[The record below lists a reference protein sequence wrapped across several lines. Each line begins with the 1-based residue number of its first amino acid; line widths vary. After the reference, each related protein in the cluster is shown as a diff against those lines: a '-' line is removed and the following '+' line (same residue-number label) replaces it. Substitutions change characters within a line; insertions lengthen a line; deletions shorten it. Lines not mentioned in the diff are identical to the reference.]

1 MANRV
6 MKQKDEKGKK
16 QSRDASEA
24 RKYGVRDT
32 ASYRKEMLHTTERPK
47 KKEREAQD
55 AADAQSRATAVDSV
69 APNKAKLKPLE
80 IKESD
85 RELSSS
91 AGHQDVK
98 PIVKKKATRMLSE
111 RALGMGMS
119 RVGKSGEIQPLI
131 GREAKIVKNDIAA
144 NDKQL
149 TKEAN
154 KRAAA
159 RDEKASK
166 VDLTP
171 EQKAGRIARR
181 KKVAEK
187 TKAAKA
193 NAKSVTLPAAVSG
206 NALPGEKPEENR
218 TSKTRSLIPGEGN
231 AGILNSGNVA
241 RTAGTLAQGTR
252 RRIERKAKYNIKK
265 SHVVRYKD
273 GPVIEG
279 PVSAGYANAAKLG
292 KRTSEPLNARTEQL
306 TEELDTR
313 ARTRAARKDAKR
325 ESLKGSILKKAEKM
339 PEGSKKSATIRA
351 GESIIQ
357 APKVNGK
364 RGGMHEVTS
373 VPDERDITKVNT
385 RSRPVGKPRLTDLT
399 EGGLKNE
406 KIQMSQQGE
415 ITTQPDRP
423 QLTPTGVLGSH
434 EDRLHALTK
443 MFQVPAGEGKTHD
456 LEPRHLRS
464 YLKHKSTNANVKFN
478 ERDVVGAVF
487 KAQHTAPDTF
497 SKIHKEVLEH
507 RTKRIGQT
515 TEQRERASANAK
527 NMRSMTRADRGG
539 KRQAPKAK
547 RVVSNVQNRFTEVPN
562 GGKEA

>member
-16 QSRDASEA
+16 QARDASEA
-24 RKYGVRDT
+24 RKYGVKDT

-47 KKEREAQD
+47 KKDREAQD
-55 AADAQSRATAVDSV
+55 IEDSQSRAKAVDSI
-69 APNKAKLKPLE
+69 PGNKGKLKPLE
-80 IKESD
+80 IKPTD
-85 RELSSS
+85 YELKSS

-98 PIVKKKATRMLSE
+98 PVVEKKAKRAQAE
-111 RALGMGMS
+111 RELGTGLS
-119 RVGKSGEIQPLI
+119 RVSKGGDIRPLV
-131 GREAKIVKNDIAA
+131 GREAQVVKNDLAA

-149 TKEAN
+149 VKEAN

-159 RDEKASK
+159 RDEKVSK
-166 VDLTP
+166 VDRTP
-171 EQKAGRIARR
+171 EQKAARQSNIKNR
-181 KKVAEK
+181 FAKE
-187 TKAAKA
+187 KAAKA
-193 NAKSVTLPAAVSG
+193 KAKPVTLPAAAAG
-206 NALPGEKPEENR
+206 NASPGEAPSLNR
-218 TSKTRSLIPGEGN
+218 SPKTANLIPGEGS
-231 AGILNSGNVA
+231 AGILNSANVA
-241 RTAGTLAQGTR
+241 RTAGTLKQGTR
-252 RRIERKAKYNIKK
+252 RRIERKAAYNAKK
-265 SHVVRYKD
+265 SGATK
-273 GPVIEG
+273 
-279 PVSAGYANAAKLG
+279 GYTEASKLG
-292 KRTSEPLNARTEQL
+292 TRTSEPLNARAEANS
-306 TEELDTR
+306 ESLDTR
-313 ARTRAARKDAKR
+313 ARTRAAQKDAKR
-325 ESLKGSILKKAEKM
+325 DSLKRSILKKAEKM
-339 PEGSKKSATIRA
+339 PEGSAKSAAVRA

-357 APKVNGK
+357 APVIGGK

-373 VPDERDITKVNT
+373 IPDERDITKVSK
-385 RSRPVGKPRLTDLT
+385 RSRPVGRGRLTDVVDSLGEKRDAHGKAT
-399 EGGLKNE
+399 GEKERLK
-406 KIQMSQQGE
+406 MSQQGE
-415 ITTQPDRP
+415 ISTQPARP

-456 LEPRHLRS
+456 LEPVHLRS

-487 KAQHTAPDTF
+487 KAKHAAPDTF

-515 TEQRERASANAK
+515 TEQRERASAKAK
-527 NMRSMTRADRGG
+527 DMRSMTRADRGG

>member
-16 QSRDASEA
+16 QARDASEA
-24 RKYGVRDT
+24 RKYGVKDS

-47 KKEREAQD
+47 KKDREAQD
-55 AADAQSRATAVDSV
+55 IEDAQSRAKAVDSV
-69 APNKAKLKPLE
+69 SGNKAKLKPLKIE
-80 IKESD
+80 KSD
-85 RELSSS
+85 RELPNN

-98 PIVKKKATRMLSE
+98 PIVKKKATRMLDE

-119 RVGKSGEIQPLI
+119 RVGKSGEIQPLV

-159 RDEKASK
+159 RDEKLSK
-166 VDLTP
+166 VDRTP
-171 EQKAGRIARR
+171 EQKATRQSNI
-181 KKVAEK
+181 KKRFAKE
-187 TKAAKA
+187 KAAKA
-193 NAKSVTLPAAVSG
+193 KARPVTLPEAAAG
-206 NALPGEKPEENR
+206 NASPGEAPSLNR
-218 TSKTRSLIPGEGN
+218 SPKTANLIPGEGS
-231 AGILNSGNVA
+231 AGILNSANIA
-241 RTAGTLAQGTR
+241 RTPGTLAQGTR
-252 RRIERKAKYNIKK
+252 RRIERKAAYNAKK
-265 SHVVRYKD
+265 SGATKGYT
-273 GPVIEG
+273 E
-279 PVSAGYANAAKLG
+279 AGKLG
-292 KRTSEPLNARTEQL
+292 TRTSEPLNARSEATSEDM
-306 TEELDTR
+306 DTR
-313 ARTRAARKDAKR
+313 SRTRAARKDAKR
-325 ESLKGSILKKAEKM
+325 ISLKRSILKKAEKM
-339 PEGSKKSATIRA
+339 PEGAAKSAAVRA

-357 APKVNGK
+357 APVIGGK

-373 VPDERDITKVNT
+373 IPDERDITKVNT
-385 RSRPVGKPRLTDLT
+385 RSRPVGRGRLTDVVDSLGEKRDAHGKPT
-399 EGGLKNE
+399 GKKERLK
-406 KIQMSQQGE
+406 MSQQGE
-415 ITTQPDRP
+415 ISVQPDRP

-456 LEPRHLRS
+456 LEPVHLRS

-487 KAQHTAPDTF
+487 KAKHAAPDTF
-497 SKIHKEVLEH
+497 AKIHKEVLEH

-515 TEQRERASANAK
+515 TEQRERASAKAK
-527 NMRSMTRADRGG
+527 NIRSMTRADRGG

-547 RVVSNVQNRFTEVPN
+547 RVVSNVQNRFTEVSN

>member
-6 MKQKDEKGKK
+6 MKQKSEKGKK
-16 QSRDASEA
+16 QARDASEA

-47 KKEREAQD
+47 KKDREAQD
-55 AADAQSRATAVDSV
+55 ISDAQSRATAVDSV
-69 APNKAKLKPLE
+69 APDKAKLKPLE
-80 IKESD
+80 IKKSD
-85 RELSSS
+85 RELSNN
-91 AGHQDVK
+91 AGHQDVA
-98 PIVKKKATRMLSE
+98 PAVKKKAVRMLDE

-119 RVGKSGEIQPLI
+119 RVGKSGEIQPLV
-131 GREAKIVKNDIAA
+131 GREAKVVKNDLAA
-144 NDKQL
+144 NDKVL
-149 TKEAN
+149 VKEAN

-159 RDEKASK
+159 RDEKVSK

-181 KKVAEK
+181 SEAANKA
-187 TKAAKA
+187 KAA
-193 NAKSVTLPAAVSG
+193 NAAKPVGRLPESNVES
-206 NALPGEKPEENR
+206 R
-218 TSKTRSLIPGEGN
+218 TPKTPQLIPGEGS
-231 AGILNSGNVA
+231 AGILNPGNVA

-252 RRIERKAKYNIKK
+252 RRIERKAAYNARK
-265 SHVVRYKD
+265 SGATKGYT
-273 GPVIEG
+273 E
-279 PVSAGYANAAKLG
+279 AGKLG
-292 KRTSEPLNARTEQL
+292 TRTSEPLNARTEAL
-306 TEELDTR
+306 TEDLDTR
-313 ARTRAARKDAKR
+313 ARNRAARKDAKR
-325 ESLKGSILKKAEKM
+325 TSLKESILKKAEKM
-339 PEGSKKSATIRA
+339 PEGSAKSATIRA

-357 APKVNGK
+357 APMINGK

-373 VPDERDITKVNT
+373 IPDERDITKT
-385 RSRPVGKPRLTDLT
+385 SKRLRPVGKPRLTELT

-415 ITTQPDRP
+415 ITTQPSRP
-423 QLTPTGVLGSH
+423 KLTPTGVLGSH

-456 LEPRHLRS
+456 LEPMHLRS

-487 KAQHTAPDTF
+487 KAKHAAPDTF

-515 TEQRERASANAK
+515 TEQRERASAKAK
-527 NMRSMTRADRGG
+527 EMRSMTRADRGG

>member
-6 MKQKDEKGKK
+6 MKQKSEKGKK
-16 QSRDASEA
+16 QARDASEA

-47 KKEREAQD
+47 KKDREAQD
-55 AADAQSRATAVDSV
+55 ISDAQSRATAVNSV
-69 APNKAKLKPLE
+69 AGNKGTLKPLE

-85 RELSSS
+85 RELKSS

-98 PIVKKKATRMLSE
+98 PIVEKKAKRAQAE
-111 RALGMGMS
+111 RELGTGLS
-119 RVGKSGEIQPLI
+119 RVSKGGDIRPLV
-131 GREAKIVKNDIAA
+131 GREAQIVKNDLAA

-149 TKEAN
+149 VKEAN

-159 RDEKASK
+159 RDEKVSK

-181 KKVAEK
+181 SKAASKAKAANAAKTVGKLPEAQTDRPSTKPLKVKKV
-187 TKAAKA
+187 
-193 NAKSVTLPAAVSG
+193 N
-206 NALPGEKPEENR
+206 GESIA
-218 TSKTRSLIPGEGN
+218 TGGAQIIPGEGK
-231 AGILNSGNVA
+231 AGILNPGNVA
-241 RTAGTLAQGTR
+241 RTAGEIPNRLR
-252 RRIERKAKYNIKK
+252 RRIERKAARNVKK
-265 SHVVRYKD
+265 ANMPGASEGYKK
-273 GPVIEG
+273 
-279 PVSAGYANAAKLG
+279 AALLG
-292 KRTSEPLNARTEQL
+292 TRTSEVLNARSDAL
-306 TEELDTR
+306 TEGKDSL
-313 ARTRAARKDAKR
+313 ARRRAAQKDAKKDR
-325 ESLKGSILKKAEKM
+325 LKKGILTEAEKM
-339 PEGSKKSATIRA
+339 PEGPSKEAARRA

-357 APKVNGK
+357 NPIVVGR
-364 RGGMHEVTS
+364 RGGMHEPTS
-373 VPDERDITKVNT
+373 IPDGINITKT
-385 RSRPVGKPRLTDLT
+385 YKRLRPVGKPRLTDLT

-415 ITTQPDRP
+415 ITTQPSRAKF
-423 QLTPTGVLGSH
+423 TPTGVLGSH

-456 LEPRHLRS
+456 LEPVHLRS

-487 KAQHTAPDTF
+487 HAKKHAPDTF
-497 SKIHKEVLEH
+497 ANIHKEVLEH

-515 TEQRERASANAK
+515 NEQRERAAAK
-527 NMRSMTRADRGG
+527 AGDIRSMTRADRGG
-539 KRQAPKAK
+539 KRQAPRAK
-547 RVVSNVQNRFTEVPN
+547 RVRSNVESRYTEVPN